1 MLWRVKSS
9 RSNYAFD
16 SFMLSSFLSCL
27 ISSFSGGSGI
37 SDSVSLPLPPDAT
50 LTPAEYE
57 LSLLEL
63 VLAL

>member
-1 MLWRVKSS
+1 
-9 RSNYAFD
+9 
-16 SFMLSSFLSCL
+16 MLSSFLSCL